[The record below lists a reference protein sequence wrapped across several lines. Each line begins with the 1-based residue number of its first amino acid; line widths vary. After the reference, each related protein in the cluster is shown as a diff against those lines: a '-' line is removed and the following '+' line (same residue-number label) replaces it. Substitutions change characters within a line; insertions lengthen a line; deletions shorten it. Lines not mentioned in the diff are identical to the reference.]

1 MIRSALFACAAAVAL
16 FAQPAIAEDAGSTC
30 QTVSMRVY
38 FAPGSASVDSAARD
52 MLNAAARHV
61 SDCSYAEL
69 HVRTGPDA
77 LSQARGEAI
86 VAALAGHD
94 WDVAQVNDGM
104 AQRISAGPEYV
115 AVTMGPEVVDE
126 APGSVRGET
135 GV

>member
-1 MIRSALFACAAAVAL
+1 MVRTALIACAAALA
-16 FAQPAIAEDAGSTC
+16 FAAQPAAAEDTAGTC
-30 QTVSMRVY
+30 QTVNMRVY
-38 FAPGSASVDSAARD
+38 FTPGSASVDAAARD

-86 VAALAGHD
+86 VAALSGHD

-104 AQRISAGPEYV
+104 AQRVSAGPEFV
-115 AVTMGPEVVDE
+115 EVTMGPEVVDE
-126 APGSVRGET
+126 APSSVRGEA